1 MNLSAF
7 KCGVLRCPLPSLFYY
22 HHLNTIPFFFVP
34 VAFFFGF
41 TVLFNCT
48 LPIKCAIENVDA
60 YYYYYYFFW
69 AFSSARKI
77 KRSFTEY
84 TQRCF
89 LIPIFPFL
97 FFFLFFFLLYLRPS
111 LWFQGRQLLFVLYFS
126 LYLHQNITNVSF
138 FPSLPFFFF
147 LLLCFFVINFLFF
160 FFFFFGFLFFSGVV
174 FFAVFLYSPLVLVRV
189 CSHRV
194 IFQDHFYRYRLLPY
208 LGWREVN

>member
-1 MNLSAF
+1 MSPSLP
-7 KCGVLRCPLPSLFYY
+7 LLLPSSQYY
-22 HHLNTIPFFFVP
+22 PLFFVP

-97 FFFLFFFLLYLRPS
+97 FFCLFFFLLYLRPS

-138 FPSLPFFFF
+138 FPSLPFFF
-147 LLLCFFVINFLFF
+147 LSLCFLVLNYIYIYIFF
-160 FFFFFGFLFFSGVV
+160 FCCFSLFAACSCSSVQPSSDISGPFL
-174 FFAVFLYSPLVLVRV
+174 
-189 CSHRV
+189 
-194 IFQDHFYRYRLLPY
+194 
-208 LGWREVN
+208 